1 VFVWKGLYI
10 LQPNDRAVLQLLGSY
25 IGLEHGAGEVHRA
38 ARLAEHYEG
47 STRAVLKVLGRG
59 ALVLV
64 GSLMSL
70 AGWMLTGIVWLWATL
85 LGVVALTRGLAR
97 WVWPRRPA
105 QTRSL

>member
-25 IGLEHGAGEVHRA
+25 IGLEHDAGEVHRA
-38 ARLAEHYEG
+38 GRLAEHYEG

-97 WVWPRRPA
+97 GVWPRRPA

>member
-1 VFVWKGLYI
+1 MFVWKGLYV
-10 LQPNDRAVLQLLGSY
+10 LQPNDNAVLQLLGSY
-25 IGLEHGAGEVHRA
+25 IGLEHDAGEVHWA
-38 ARLAEHYEG
+38 ACLAEHYEG

-64 GSLMSL
+64 GSLMTL

-85 LGVVALTRGLAR
+85 HGVVALTRGLTR
-97 WVWPRRPA
+97 WVWPRRPG